1 MQPNLNPGVL
11 NLQSHKLGACDMSI
25 TLNSDANPPVLIF
38 DQIGSTQTMTM
49 KQFATEHKKPLG
61 QKAARLSLLA
71 LSLVMAGCAVK
82 PQLATQDEVRGRV
95 NSDTAQMYVGQAPI
109 ASAIT
114 LEEAIARALKYNLD
128 YRLKKMESAVAL
140 GIADYTSYDM
150 LPSMLASAGYRTR
163 SNLIASDSNFNLQTG
178 TENLL
183 NPSSTD
189 ERQRT
194 LAGAEFSWNAL
205 DFGVSYYRA
214 RQQANQFLIAEER
227 RRKVVQNIVQDVR
240 SSFWRAL
247 GAQRLSE
254 QARQITDRAGL
265 AMAVSREAEI
275 QKVIPPILALN
286 YQRALLDAT
295 TLLNQRRQDLD
306 IAKAEL
312 AAMMNV
318 EPGGVF
324 SLAETAE
331 TKLVD
336 APLDVR
342 KLEDLALLQRPEL
355 REEDFKKRISADETR
370 KQLLGMLPGISFD
383 TALQYDS
390 NKYANSNSWSQGG
403 VRVSWNL
410 MRLFALPV
418 LAKTQEA
425 QTKTD
430 ETRRMALSMAV
441 ITQLRVASERYR
453 LAVEDFKLAD
463 TAAQVDK
470 RLADYMSASVTAKLD
485 SELELIR
492 VQARAVLGNY
502 QRMNAYAGAQI
513 AFSRLQ
519 NTMGFDPLPDDF
531 EGNDLPALTERV
543 RVHLNAVQKDAF
555 KMSST
560 LFGYNPTVSI
570 HLAGVSDPLAQVRM
584 KAQLSELLTR
594 NQVVVDA
601 TEGTPIT
608 FSLITEH
615 NGSLDKINWSINVAD
630 RKGQTIGKADYDT
643 SAPKNSRQS
652 VYEAALVAAVTS
664 KLPQI
669 RTWLGSM
676 TEAAQ

>member
-1 MQPNLNPGVL
+1 MTHFANLKTTPVTQHASRLGVL
-11 NLQSHKLGACDMSI
+11 ALG
-25 TLNSDANPPVLIF
+25 LVL
-38 DQIGSTQTMTM
+38 
-49 KQFATEHKKPLG
+49 
-61 QKAARLSLLA
+61 
-71 LSLVMAGCAVK
+71 AGCAVK
-82 PQLATQDEVRGRV
+82 PQLATQAEVRERV
-95 NSDTAQMYVGQAPI
+95 KSDTAQMYVGQAPI
-109 ASAIT
+109 ASAIS
-114 LEEAIARALKYNLD
+114 LEEAIARSLKYNLD
-128 YRLKKMESAVAL
+128 YRLKKMEAAVAL
-140 GIADYTSYDM
+140 GIADYTNYDM
-150 LPSMLASAGYRTR
+150 LPSMVASAGYRTR
-163 SNLIASDSNFNLQTG
+163 SNYIASDSNI
-178 TENLL
+178 NLL
-183 NPSSTD
+183 SGVESTLSPSSTD
-189 ERQRT
+189 ERRRS

-254 QARQITDRAGL
+254 QARQITERAGL
-265 AMAVSREAEI
+265 AMARSREAEI
-275 QKVIPPILALN
+275 QKVIPPLLALN

-306 IAKAEL
+306 VAKAEL

-318 EPGGVF
+318 EPGGTF
-324 SLAETAE
+324 TLAETTE

-336 APLDVR
+336 APMDIR
-342 KLEDLALLQRPEL
+342 KLEELALLQRPEL
-355 REEDFKKRISADETR
+355 REEDFKKRVSADETR

-403 VRVSWNL
+403 VRLSWNL
-410 MRLFALPV
+410 MRLLSLPT
-418 LAKTQEA
+418 LGKTQEA

-441 ITQLRVASERYR
+441 LTQLRVASERYR

-470 RLADYMSASVTAKLD
+470 RMADYMQASVTAKLD

-502 QRMNAYAGAQI
+502 QRMNAYASAQI
-513 AFSRLQ
+513 AFGRLQ
-519 NTMGFDPLPDDF
+519 NTLGFDPLPDDF
-531 EGNDLPALTERV
+531 EGNELPVLTERV
-543 RVHLNAVQKDAF
+543 RAHLGAVQKDAF
-555 KMSST
+555 KMTSN
-560 LFGYNPTVSI
+560 LFGYSPTVSI
-570 HLAGVSDPLAQVRM
+570 RLAGVSDPVSQVRM

-601 TEGTPIT
+601 AEGTPMT
-608 FSLITEH
+608 FSLKTET
-615 NGSLDKINWSINVAD
+615 NGTLDKINWSIDVVD
-630 RKGQTIGKADYDT
+630 RKGQTMGKADYAT
-643 SAPKNSRQS
+643 AAPNHARQS
-652 VYEAALVAAVTS
+652 VYEAALVAATTAT
-664 KLPQI
+664 LPQI
-669 RTWLGSM
+669 RSWLVAM
-676 TEAAQ
+676 PEVAK

>member
-1 MQPNLNPGVL
+1 MTIN
-11 NLQSHKLGACDMSI
+11 HY
-25 TLNSDANPPVLIF
+25 SD
-38 DQIGSTQTMTM
+38 
-49 KQFATEHKKPLG
+49 KQNKPMA
-61 QKAARLSLLA
+61 QYRARTSLLA
-71 LSLVMAGCAVK
+71 LSVVLAGCAVK
-82 PQLATQDEVRGRV
+82 PQLATQDEVLGRV
-95 NSDTAQMYVGQAPI
+95 KSDTARMYVDQLPI
-109 ASAIT
+109 SAAIT

-140 GIADYTSYDM
+140 GIADYTTYDM
-150 LPSMLASAGYRTR
+150 LPSMMASAGYRTR
-163 SNLIASDSNFNLQTG
+163 SNYIASDSNVNVQTG
-178 TENLL
+178 VESNL

-194 LAGAEFSWNAL
+194 LAGIEFSWNAL

-254 QARQITDRAGL
+254 QARQVTERAGL
-265 AMAVSREAEI
+265 AMARSREAEI
-275 QKVIPPILALN
+275 QKVLPPVLALN

-295 TLLNQRRQDLD
+295 TLLNQRRQDLEV
-306 IAKAEL
+306 AKAEL

-324 SLAETAE
+324 SLAETTE

-336 APLDVR
+336 APMDIR
-342 KLEDLALLQRPEL
+342 KLEDLALMQRPEL

-390 NKYANSNSWSQGG
+390 NKFASSNSWAQSG
-403 VRVSWNL
+403 VRISWNL
-410 MRLFALPV
+410 MRLFALPA
-418 LAKTQEA
+418 LGKSQEA
-425 QTKTD
+425 QNNTD

-441 ITQLRVASERYR
+441 ITQLRVATERYR

-463 TAAQVDK
+463 TAAQVDN
-470 RLADYMSASVTAKLD
+470 RMADYMRASVTAKLD
-485 SELELIR
+485 TELELIR

-502 QRMNAYAGAQI
+502 QRMNAYANAQI
-513 AFSRLQ
+513 AFGRLQ
-519 NTMGFDPLPDDF
+519 NTLGFDPLPDDF
-531 EGNDLPALTERV
+531 EGSELPVLTERV
-543 RVHLNAVQKDAF
+543 RTHLNAVQKDAF

-570 HLAGVSDPLAQVRM
+570 HLAGVSDPVTQVRM
-584 KAQLSELLTR
+584 RAQLSELLTR
-594 NQVVVDA
+594 NQVSVDA
-601 TEGTPIT
+601 AQGTPVT
-608 FSLITEH
+608 FSLRTES
-615 NGSLDKINWSINVAD
+615 NGTIDKINWAIDVSD
-630 RKGQTIGKADYDT
+630 RKGKTQGQTNYVT
-643 SAPKNSRQS
+643 SAPNNARQS

-669 RTWLGSM
+669 RVWLGDM
-676 TEAAQ
+676 AGAAQ